1 MLPSNG
7 RIWKIHD
14 DDQDH
19 VHLNLKCGR
28 WSVEMD
34 GVLEERKGGGGG
46 DGEREKRQSLAGWGP
61 SFATGA
67 VGVWAGSMECFS
79 ERPTPKLELMLQ
91 LLLAIKPGLPL

>member
-1 MLPSNG
+1 
-7 RIWKIHD
+7 
-14 DDQDH
+14 
-19 VHLNLKCGR
+19 
-28 WSVEMD
+28 MD

-79 ERPTPKLELMLQ
+79 ERPTPKLMLAPQ
-91 LLLAIKPGLPL
+91 